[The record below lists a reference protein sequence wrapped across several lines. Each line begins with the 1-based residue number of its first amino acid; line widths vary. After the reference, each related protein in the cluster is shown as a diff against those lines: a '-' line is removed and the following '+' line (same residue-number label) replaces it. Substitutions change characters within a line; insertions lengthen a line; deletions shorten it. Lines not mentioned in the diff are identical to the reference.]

1 MKRVFPDSS
10 VVIKGSDSKTGISS
24 TLGRSV
30 AVCNVLVARI
40 GFSLLSSGKA
50 LTALPGAKG
59 VEVRGLEEDDGQDD
73 DDDDDDAKLPNSW
86 NAQMESLEGRMKSG
100 TYQWGHR

>member
-1 MKRVFPDSS
+1 M
-10 VVIKGSDSKTGISS
+10 
-24 TLGRSV
+24 
-30 AVCNVLVARI
+30 VARI
-40 GFSLLSSGKA
+40 GFSLLSSGKT

-73 DDDDDDAKLPNSW
+73 DDDDAKLPNSW
-86 NAQMESLEGRMKSG
+86 NAQKESLEGRMKSG